1 LVLTKPIQNNNA
13 SIIKYSPQL
22 DGARFLA
29 VLVVIIYHHSFTFL
43 LPTNQFFDLS
53 TFIVFFFALSS
64 YLITKILLVA
74 KRRAL
79 EAGYAK
85 TKTALAFLFRRTL
98 RIFPAYYFYILLVLL
113 LPIGG
118 NYLRNH
124 AAVFFFYLSN
134 FQFYWDQ
141 HWDLITCHIWTL
153 AVEEQFYL
161 IWPWLIL
168 FTPNKHLPKLF
179 MTLIIVGVG
188 FRVGFY
194 FSHPAEATESVT
206 LNVLTPAA
214 ADAFGFG
221 ALLAYLHL
229 QGKTS
234 NPWIKRAFWISLP
247 IWVLLKLS
255 HLPAVSIGADRIFAA
270 FFALFC
276 IERCVQGSDNPFGRI
291 LQSKVMSYL
300 GKISYGIYLYHLYV
314 RLVFWKLFNWVSAFA
329 LAKLGISLKALGEF
343 CSLQAVSFIIYLSS
357 SILFAAASWHFLEQP
372 INNWRRKIMYSV
384 PSKTARRPQP
394 GLAASANDLESP
406 LKKSAV

>member
-1 LVLTKPIQNNNA
+1 MVLTKPTQYNNA

-74 KRRAL
+74 KQRA
-79 EAGYAK
+79 EESGYAK
-85 TKTALAFLFRRTL
+85 GKTALAFLVRRTL
-98 RIFPAYYFYILLVLL
+98 RIFPAYYFYIFLVML

-118 NYLRNH
+118 VYLRNH

-168 FTPNKHLPKLF
+168 FTPTKYLPKLF
-179 MTLIIVGVG
+179 VALIALGVA
-188 FRVGFY
+188 FRFGFY
-194 FSHPAEATESVT
+194 LMHPLAATDVVT

-234 NPWIKRAFWISLP
+234 NPWIKWAFFISLP
-247 IWVLLKLS
+247 IWVLVKLS
-255 HLPAVSIGADRIFAA
+255 NLPAVSIGTDRIFAA
-270 FFALFC
+270 LFALFC
-276 IERCVQGSDNPFGRI
+276 IEACVKGSKNVFGRL
-291 LQSKVMSYL
+291 LQSKVLTYL

-314 RLVFWKLFNWVSAFA
+314 RLVFWRLFNWVSALA
-329 LAKLGISLKALGEF
+329 LAKWGVSLKGLGEF
-343 CSLQAVSFIIYLSS
+343 CSLQVVSFMIYLSS

-372 INNWRRKIMYSV
+372 INNWRRKIMYSG
-384 PSKTARRPQP
+384 PRKTLRRPQS
-394 GLAASANDLESP
+394 GLPKQANDLESP
-406 LKKSAV
+406 LHQNAV